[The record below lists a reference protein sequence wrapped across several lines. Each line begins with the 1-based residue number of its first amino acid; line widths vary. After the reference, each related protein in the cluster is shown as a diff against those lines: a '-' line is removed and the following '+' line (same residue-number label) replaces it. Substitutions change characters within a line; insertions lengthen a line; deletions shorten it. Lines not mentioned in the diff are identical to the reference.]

1 MGPMVHQLEQA
12 YTGRVRFRVFT
23 LDRLKPGEADEMRR
37 YMEGIDFKVT
47 PTFVMIDRT
56 GQVIGKYEGTTSYLT
71 LKRDLDRIAGP

>member
-1 MGPMVHQLEQA
+1 MGPMVQQLKEA
-12 YTGRVRFRVFT
+12 YKGRVQFRVFT
-23 LDRLKPGEADEMRR
+23 IDRLQPGEAEVMRPF
-37 YMEGIDFKVT
+37 MDGIDFKVT